1 MIFKQVFD
9 KKSSTFTYLIAS
21 SEGREALIIDPVI
34 ENVDNYIQLLN
45 ELDLKLVKVIDTH
58 IHADHVTGASKLKDK
73 FTFGAFLDIVSHEPE
88 KMRKAASYL
97 ASLSEGHLIAQAD
110 FLRLSDRVGF
120 QSFHHPLIDS
130 EGLLKV
136 DGLNNPS
143 LLNHQANQLAASD

>member
-1 MIFKQVFD
+1 MRWTISNILTLLRV
-9 KKSSTFTYLIAS
+9 
-21 SEGREALIIDPVI
+21 ALIPVI
-34 ENVDNYIQLLN
+34 VALYLGGASGYLTAGVFLLAGVTDWADGFLARQLN
-45 ELDLKLVKVIDTH
+45 EE
-58 IHADHVTGASKLKDK
+58 SP
-73 FTFGAFLDIVSHEPE
+73 FGAFLDLVSHEPE

-97 ASLSEGHLIAQAD
+97 ASLSDGHLIAQAD

-136 DGLNNPS
+136 DGLTNPD